1 MNEAKPKR
9 RWFRFRFS
17 LATLFL
23 TITAICLW
31 LSWERSIISER
42 EQVVKL
48 IVSRRGAIDGGF
60 GAGFT
65 GGLEAGVGYRPV
77 WGNQTDRIPKLWTL
91 FGVKP
96 VFTIWIPNGE
106 FTSEELQ
113 RIKKAFPEL
122 DDWQL
127 TEPEAE
133 SK

>member
-1 MNEAKPKR
+1 MKDNRRKR
-9 RWFRFRFS
+9 FRFRFS

-23 TITAICLW
+23 TVTVICLW
-31 LSWERSIISER
+31 FSSERSILSER

-48 IVSRRGAIDGGF
+48 IVSRHGMIDSGF
-60 GAGFT
+60 EAGVT
-65 GGLEAGVGYRPV
+65 GGLEAGVSYRPV

-96 VFTIWIPNGE
+96 IGTMWIPNGE
-106 FTSEELQ
+106 FTSKELQ

-122 DDWQL
+122 HDWQL
-127 TEPEAE
+127 AEPEEE